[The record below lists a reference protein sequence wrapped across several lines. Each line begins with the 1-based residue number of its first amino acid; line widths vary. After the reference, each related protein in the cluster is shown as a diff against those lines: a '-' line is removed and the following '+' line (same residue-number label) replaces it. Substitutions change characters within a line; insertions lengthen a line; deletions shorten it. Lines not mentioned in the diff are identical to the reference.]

1 MSAKMVDPMWDG
13 SHLLKYIRF
22 LFWKMIY
29 FSRLFT
35 RKLIHIFPNKEED
48 FKRLPIKW
56 KDHFDSIL
64 MLPLCFLC
72 RQPLSKLQT
81 LSIFFFLKE
90 KRKKKKEEE
99 EKESTVS
106 DKCEESVRTY
116 VELTSLFFCLFHELS

>member
-13 SHLLKYIRF
+13 SHLLKYIQF

-48 FKRLPIKW
+48 FNRLPIKW
-56 KDHFDSIL
+56 KDHGRHRNFDSIL

-81 LSIFFFLKE
+81 LSIFFS
-90 KRKKKKEEE
+90 KREKKEEE
-99 EKESTVS
+99 EGGGGEGIN
-106 DKCEESVRTY
+106 SVRQM
-116 VELTSLFFCLFHELS
+116 